1 MIRIPTKRIADALI
15 WLLAVTLLLWL
26 GDWTVWRIR
35 VWRGGGYD
43 TVQVNQILLIPLKN
57 HKMEADAQNTADQPC
72 ARSIFPHG
80 GDDPCWWLRRHATV
94 WQQASLIV
102 PVHSSEVQPKG
113 LPQVPVSRDGC
124 SQIAAAPN
132 VSDQRNKPP
141 HPMWT
146 RAEGAIARTASPD
159 GVNFPSTRAVTKNR
173 DGYYTVVD
181 GSRLPPSMPDL
192 RRRTVAASAGS
203 GRRHAG

>member
-1 MIRIPTKRIADALI
+1 MIRIPKRRIADALTL
-15 WLLAVTLLLWL
+15 LLAVTLLLWL

-57 HKMEADAQNTADQPC
+57 HKMEADAQSTADQPC

-113 LPQVPVSRDGC
+113 LPRSLYRDMSC

-132 VSDQRNKPP
+132 VSDQRNKPRTSI
-141 HPMWT
+141 WT
-146 RAEGAIARTASPD
+146 RAKGAIARTASP
-159 GVNFPSTRAVTKNR
+159 NFPRQER
-173 DGYYTVVD
+173 
-181 GSRLPPSMPDL
+181 
-192 RRRTVAASAGS
+192 
-203 GRRHAG
+203 

>member
-1 MIRIPTKRIADALI
+1 MANPKISPAISSTVSENMVQQNRIRISHLRAGFTPLDRAGMIRIPKRRIADALI
-15 WLLAVTLLLWL
+15 WLLAAALLLWL

-57 HKMEADAQNTADQPC
+57 HKMEADSQSTADQPC

-102 PVHSSEVQPKG
+102 PVHSSGLSAHRTRILRVDSSLVKQKLLMPK
-113 LPQVPVSRDGC
+113 L
-124 SQIAAAPN
+124 
-132 VSDQRNKPP
+132 RNIRRYKS
-141 HPMWT
+141 
-146 RAEGAIARTASPD
+146 I
-159 GVNFPSTRAVTKNR
+159 
-173 DGYYTVVD
+173 
-181 GSRLPPSMPDL
+181 RL
-192 RRRTVAASAGS
+192 
-203 GRRHAG
+203 

>member
-1 MIRIPTKRIADALI
+1 MIRIPKKRIVDGLI

-43 TVQVNQILLIPLKN
+43 SVQVNQILLIPLKN
-57 HKMEADAQNTADQPC
+57 HKMEADAQSTADQPC

-102 PVHSSEVQPKG
+102 PVHSSELSARIEPASSGWIHPLVRQKLLMPK
-113 LPQVPVSRDGC
+113 LRN
-124 SQIAAAPN
+124 I
-132 VSDQRNKPP
+132 QRYKS
-141 HPMWT
+141 
-146 RAEGAIARTASPD
+146 I
-159 GVNFPSTRAVTKNR
+159 
-173 DGYYTVVD
+173 
-181 GSRLPPSMPDL
+181 RL
-192 RRRTVAASAGS
+192 
-203 GRRHAG
+203 

>member
-1 MIRIPTKRIADALI
+1 MIRIPKKRIADALI

-57 HKMEADAQNTADQPC
+57 HKMEADAQSTTDQPC

-102 PVHSSEVQPKG
+102 PVHSSE
-113 LPQVPVSRDGC
+113 LSAR
-124 SQIAAAPN
+124 IEAAA
-132 VSDQRNKPP
+132 
-141 HPMWT
+141 
-146 RAEGAIARTASPD
+146 G
-159 GVNFPSTRAVTKNR
+159 
-173 DGYYTVVD
+173 
-181 GSRLPPSMPDL
+181 
-192 RRRTVAASAGS
+192 
-203 GRRHAG
+203 